1 MKIANVHKD
10 GRWQLAIADGER
22 LAPVFELAEAAGE
35 PVNSLPQTVDDYLAH
50 PDLQARLQ
58 QLCREALHTTRW
70 QGIHTEEA
78 VFGPC
83 VLRPQKV
90 ICIGLNYRKHAAET
104 GAPVPENPVVFSK
117 FNNALAGHRESIPL
131 PSSSTQVD
139 YEAEL
144 AIVIGKRVSHVE
156 PDRALDVVAGYSVAN
171 DVSARDLQ
179 MRTPQWLLG
188 KTCDKFAPLGP
199 YLVTADEVPNPNDL
213 PIRTYVNGE
222 IRQDS
227 NTSDMIFSCAE
238 LVSYLS
244 QHMTLVPGDVILT
257 GTPEG
262 VILGMAP
269 EAQRWLQD
277 GDEVSVE
284 IAGLG
289 RLTNRFVQVS

>member
-50 PDLQARLQ
+50 PDLQASLQ

-70 QGIHTEEA
+70 QGIHAEEA

-284 IAGLG
+284 IVGLG